1 MKKELP
7 RLYRGSINSG
17 TGNNLRVAHG
27 ITEEQKPPR
36 QIINELFKE
45 NQIYRQDVEIETNND
60 KLTTKIIGRT
70 QDHII
75 TINNTVIKID
85 DIKNLKLIK

>member
-7 RLYRGSINSG
+7 RLYRGSISSG

-27 ITEEQKPPR
+27 FTEKEKSPR
-36 QIINELFKE
+36 QTINELFKE
-45 NQIYRQDVEIETNND
+45 NQIYRQDVEIETD
-60 KLTTKIIGRT
+60 KEKLTTKIIGRT

-75 TINNTVIKID
+75 TINNIVIKID
-85 DIKNLKLIK
+85 NIKHLKLLK